1 MKKACSILI
10 AMFCTSMASMAQ
22 EQVFS
27 IGTNGDI
34 VTKTKFIEELYSG
47 NYNNVTPYALK
58 FSEKI
63 DAASHI
69 AINNDLTSINNDL
82 TNISK
87 KQQTARTQTR
97 QQPQSHFIR

>member
-1 MKKACSILI
+1 
-10 AMFCTSMASMAQ
+10 MASMAQ

-34 VTKTKFIEELYSG
+34 VTKNKFIEELYSG

-69 AINNDLTSINNDL
+69 AINNDLTSGNNGL

-87 KQQTARTQTR
+87 KSSK
-97 QQPQSHFIR
+97 QPERKQDNNRNPALYSERLEIQRLGQ